1 MQKLAIS
8 EELWGKVPG
17 LRLWCIES
25 DVVTGVSPAGL
36 LQLLEERC
44 QELRGR
50 LKTEEISMLPAI
62 RASRA
67 AYRITGKDPARYR
80 LSAEAL
86 LRRVVR
92 GEALYRISN
101 VVDLL
106 NLVSLTSGFSIGGY
120 DAEAIDGEVEFGI
133 GRAGEPYQAIGR
145 GEFNIEG
152 LPVFRDRQGA
162 FGSPTS
168 DSERTSVTPGTRRFL
183 MVIID
188 FGSPGTLRETGS
200 QAAAL
205 LREFAGAQ
213 NMETQLIEKP

>member
-1 MQKLAIS
+1 MMPAISIS
-8 EELWGKVPG
+8 EELRGKVPG
-17 LRLWCIES
+17 IRLLCLEC
-25 DVVTGVSPAGL
+25 DVVTGDSPEGL
-36 LQLLEERC
+36 LALMDEQCLA
-44 QELRGR
+44 LRGT
-50 LKTEEISMLPAI
+50 LKTEEISTLPAI

-67 AYRITGKDPARYR
+67 AYRRVGKDPARYR

-106 NLVSLTSGFSIGGY
+106 NLVSITSGFSIGGY
-120 DAEAIDGEVEFGI
+120 DAAALGGEVEFGI

-152 LPVFRDRQGA
+152 LPVFRDRRGP

-168 DSERTSVTPGTRRFL
+168 DSERTRVTPSTRRFL
-183 MVIID
+183 MVFID
-188 FGSPGTLRETGS
+188 FGSSADLEAAGQ
-200 QAAAL
+200 QAVNWLKA
-205 LREFAGAQ
+205 FAGTQ
-213 NMETQLIEKP
+213 NVEIQLVD